1 MEEINFELDTNIIIT
16 MTIIFIVL
24 RLTHMI
30 NWSWIWVFSPIWL
43 PVILAILAV
52 LISKLI
58 ALIRK

>member
-1 MEEINFELDTNIIIT
+1 MEEINFELDTNIIIA
-16 MTIIFIVL
+16 MTIIFIAL

-52 LISKLI
+52 LINKLI